1 MTMATKNK
9 NRGVSLFDLLR
20 TLQADARRV
29 AAERKAFVRRPR
41 AGGYG
46 NGRRKQPD
54 GGISEVRLTIAW
66 EG

>member
-1 MTMATKNK
+1 MARKK
-9 NRGVSLFDLLR
+9 GVNRGVSLFDLLR
-20 TLQADARRV
+20 TLQADASRV
-29 AAERKAFVRRPR
+29 AAERKSFERRPR

-54 GGISEVRLTIAW
+54 GGIAEGRLSIAW

>member
-1 MTMATKNK
+1 MARKRKANLS
-9 NRGVSLFDLLR
+9 VSLLGLLT

-29 AAERKAFVRRPR
+29 ACERKSFERRPR

-46 NGRRKQPD
+46 NGRRRQPD
-54 GGISEVRLTIAW
+54 GGISEVRLSITW